1 MKKDQNTLIKAAL
14 SGVLALSVGAAATTL
29 IASEEKKEKEVAAD
43 AKEAKAETE
52 RCAGIVK
59 EGMNDCAT
67 SEHGCAGQ
75 AKEDYLPEEWITLPK
90 GTCDKIAGG
99 TVLEGKGMDM

>member
-1 MKKDQNTLIKAAL
+1 MKAEQKMWVKAAL
-14 SGVLALSVGAAATTL
+14 GSVLALGLVGAG
-29 IASEEKKEKEVAAD
+29 VNAAD
-43 AKEAKAETE
+43 EKPEAETE

-67 SEHGCAGQ
+67 SEHACAGQ
-75 AKEDYLPEEWITLPK
+75 AKEDYAPEEWITLPK

-99 TVLEGKGMDM
+99 TVVEGEQMKM